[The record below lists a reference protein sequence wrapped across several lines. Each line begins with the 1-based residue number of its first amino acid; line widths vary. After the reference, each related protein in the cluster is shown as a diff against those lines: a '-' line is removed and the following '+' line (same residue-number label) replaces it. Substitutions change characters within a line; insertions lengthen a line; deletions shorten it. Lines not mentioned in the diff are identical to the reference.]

1 MMKHFDIMKY
11 SAQQDHV
18 SLNGTPIKKGATT
31 KLVLTDMTYE
41 EIQVAEKNNLK
52 PEHWAAAIFPIT
64 PKFDAESQEATA
76 KLLQN
81 YLNKVAEAQEKA
93 RLGAEI
99 GFLN

>member
-1 MMKHFDIMKY
+1 MNY

-18 SLNGTPIKKGATT
+18 SKAGIPVKKGATT
-31 KLVLTDMTYE
+31 KLVLTDLTYE
-41 EIQVAEKNNLK
+41 EIELAEKNGLTVEN
-52 PEHWAAAIFPIT
+52 WAVAIFPIT
-64 PKFDAESQEATA
+64 PKFDAETQKATA

-81 YLNKVAEAQEKA
+81 YLNKVVEAQEKA